1 MIARERSG
9 TGNHD
14 SDSSW
19 LLVSLPNTQKDFR
32 LPNPLMGHPYCKDS
46 WGGGAEATIFQ
57 VGFLPLVFKGL
68 LTGKLSFLSLPGS
81 TIVCEI

>member
-19 LLVSLPNTQKDFR
+19 FLVSLPNSQKHLRF
-32 LPNPLMGHPYCKDS
+32 PNPLMGHPILQ
-46 WGGGAEATIFQ
+46 GFIGGAEATIFQ

-68 LTGKLSFLSLPGS
+68 LTGTLPFLSLPGS